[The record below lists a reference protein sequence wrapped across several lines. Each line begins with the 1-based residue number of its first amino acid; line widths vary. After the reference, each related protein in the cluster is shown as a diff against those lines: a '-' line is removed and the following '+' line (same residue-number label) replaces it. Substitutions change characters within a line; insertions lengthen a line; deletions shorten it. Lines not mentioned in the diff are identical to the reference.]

1 MAQANEEDIYTLAKR
16 FFEQDYHDRGM
27 VKWQGYYLSDHT
39 EDVAQ
44 YTSVETQQAQQVLRE
59 RQTPEEIGLLLKKAY
74 DDQVEISI
82 QLANKD
88 ERGLTNQLITGK
100 ILGYTD
106 QNEVMINSV
115 KLKVNSMNSV
125 QKEE

>member
-16 FFEQDYHDRGM
+16 FFEQDYHDCGM

-44 YTSVETQQAQQVLRE
+44 YTSVETQRAQEFLQE

-74 DDQVEISI
+74 DDQVEIRI
-82 QLANKD
+82 QLAKKD

-106 QNEVMINSV
+106 QNDVMIGDEVIAIDTINWCQIS
-115 KLKVNSMNSV
+115 
-125 QKEE
+125 